1 MSMNSAFFKKKEDRS
16 PQWRLI
22 DAEGKILGRLAT
34 EIAEIL
40 RGKDKAEY
48 TPHTDCGDYVI
59 VINAEKV
66 ALTGDKL
73 KNMIY
78 ARYTG
83 YMGGLRETS
92 ARDMLKKHPTHLVE
106 HAVKGMLP
114 KNRLSNQIIKKLK
127 VYAGSEH
134 PHKAQLTV

>member
-73 KNMIY
+73 KNKIY